1 MQKTVGYGCFL
12 LIMLRR
18 IYMKKRFDD
27 LSLKYKATLAIFFV
41 ALIPLIVLGIC
52 IVVVYS
58 NAIEERSR
66 LQINENIRIMTS
78 RIDGVFVD
86 VNLCTNHILLN
97 MNQIE
102 NEDIKQEII
111 KDNRIN
117 NLLNQSLLIFDGI
130 ESIVYITPKEKVYS
144 TNINLLIGKQDEILN
159 SSYKEQLLD
168 ANGKTRLFDKTE
180 DCMRVKAPVV
190 TMGKR
195 VTNIVSGETL
205 GYLFVNISGE
215 YLVQSVQNSISHYLL
230 FDRLGNSIVDYAEGH
245 LLDDVK
251 LQEELYASSGSSE
264 YHYKGEKY
272 LFAQSAIEE
281 YEWKLVGVTN
291 LSEYNIDTQKGLQIA
306 LVIGFLMIILMGT
319 VIYAATTL
327 ITKPLLKLKKGAEEI
342 ATGNFDVHF
351 NFHTQDEIGKLG
363 SIFNTMTLKIRE
375 LLKRVDEEARK
386 KREYELA
393 LLHEQI
399 KPHFLYNTL
408 DIIIV
413 LIEMKR
419 EWEAARVV
427 KKLADYYKNS
437 LSSSEEIIALE
448 TEIQIIEDYLEL
460 QNIRYG
466 ERFSYDI
473 VIDEAVKKDCI
484 PRLTLQPLVENA
496 IYHGLKYKENWG
508 TIRVEAHLIGA
519 RVQIKVIDDGIG
531 IPEDKLTEIRNFA
544 DRAEKH
550 FGLYSVN
557 HRLLLY
563 YGEEFSFHIDSEY
576 EKGTCITIEIP
587 RGNRFDKNYDSR

>member
-1 MQKTVGYGCFL
+1 
-12 LIMLRR
+12 
-18 IYMKKRFDD
+18 MKKRFDN
-27 LSLKYKATLAIFFV
+27 LSLKYKGTLAIFIV
-41 ALIPLIVLGIC
+41 ALIPLVVLGMC
-52 IVVVYS
+52 IVMVYS
-58 NAIEERSR
+58 NVIEERSR
-66 LQINENIRIMTS
+66 LHINENIQIMSS
-78 RIDGVFVD
+78 RIDRVFVD

-97 MNQIE
+97 INQIE

-130 ESIVYITPKEKVYS
+130 ESIVYVTPEEKVYS
-144 TNINLLIGKQDEILN
+144 TNIDLLVSKQEEIIN
-159 SSYKEQLLD
+159 SSYKAQLLN

-180 DCMRVKAPVV
+180 DCMRVNNPVV

-195 VTNIVSGETL
+195 VTNIVTGETL
-205 GYLFVNISGE
+205 GYLFVNISGD
-215 YLVQSVQNSISHYLL
+215 YLVQSVQKGISHYML
-230 FDRLGNSIVDYAEGH
+230 FDRLGNNIVDYDEGH
-245 LLDDVK
+245 LLEDVK
-251 LQEELYASSGSSE
+251 LQEELYTSSE
-264 YHYKGEKY
+264 ASEYRYRGEKY
-272 LFAQSAIEE
+272 LFAQSEIAE
-281 YEWKLVGVTN
+281 YGWKVVGVTN
-291 LSEYNIDTQKGLQIA
+291 LNTYNVDVQKVLQIA
-306 LVIGFLMIILMGT
+306 SVIGFLMVILMGA
-319 VIYAATTL
+319 VIYAATAL
-327 ITKPLLKLKKGAEEI
+327 VTKPLLKLKKGAEEI
-342 ATGNFDVHF
+342 ASGNLNVQF

-363 SIFNTMTLKIRE
+363 SIFNTMTLKIKE

-437 LSSSEEIIALE
+437 LSSSEEIIAIE

-466 ERFSYDI
+466 ERFSYEI
-473 VIDEAVKKDCI
+473 VIDEAVKKECL
-484 PRLTLQPLVENA
+484 PRLTLQPLIENA

-508 TIRVEAHLIGA
+508 TIRVTAHMIDE
-519 RVQIKVIDDGIG
+519 RIQIKVIDDGVG
-531 IPEDKLTEIRNFA
+531 ITEEKLTEIRSFA
-544 DRAEKH
+544 DKAEKH

-563 YGEEFSFHIDSEY
+563 YGEEFLFHIESEY
-576 EKGTCITIEIP
+576 KKGTCITIEIP
-587 RGNRFDKNYDSR
+587 RGNCFDKNYDSR